1 MKRNDWRLVWSVLFG
16 AALSFGLVVAT
27 ASAQGVDL
35 TDVWYCDDGGI
46 YYVRQLGKEIW
57 WYGEQSSGRIPLF
70 SNVARG
76 TLETEEAGNM
86 LHLQWVDVPRG
97 RTGGS
102 GTLTIR
108 VESNNKMVAVHKSG
122 GFSGSVW
129 TR

>member
-1 MKRNDWRLVWSVLFG
+1 MKRRYWRFIWGVLLG
-16 AALSFGLVVAT
+16 AALNFGLVVAT
-27 ASAQGVDL
+27 ASAQGADL
-35 TDVWYCDDGGI
+35 TDVWYCDDGGT

-57 WYGEQSSGRIPLF
+57 WYGEQSPGRAPLF

-76 TLETEEAGNM
+76 TLEADNM

-108 VESNNKMVAVHKSG
+108 VESNNKMAAVHKSG